1 MQFSLPQQIKKK
13 ANVKKK
19 HAESFIVIRSFL
31 ITTIILGALAAT
43 GCYYMYLMET
53 ESIENV
59 IKINERMHNNLLSR
73 TISLDLKS
81 LFNDL
86 ELAGNHIEVKRFLK
100 DRNPTTQSDLESEFI
115 ALCRISKSY
124 DQVRIIDNNGME
136 LVRVNYNNGH
146 PKAVPSQKLQDKSN
160 RYYFK
165 ESQNLKQG
173 EVYVSPFD
181 LNIENGKIEQP
192 LKPMIRVSMPIY
204 DDSRQ
209 QLGIVILNYL
219 GQQILD
225 SIAANKSSDRE
236 LSMLLNDEGYWLL
249 SPDKS
254 QEWSFMYEDR
264 KPVDFGTI
272 NPHAWKQMTSSKEGQ
287 FSATEGLYTYSTI
300 VVAPNARSNEL
311 NEDTRRWKIVCLT
324 RASTIATS
332 YAQISNNYKIIYTYV
347 FLIILFGGLTR
358 ARFIGVRAQGRRR
371 LEKAKLE
378 AEDAN
383 RAKSDFLARMSHEIR
398 TPMNAVI
405 GLTHLALKTELT
417 SKQSD
422 YLTKVDISAKSLLGI
437 INDIL
442 DFSKIEAGK
451 LEVGEVDF
459 ILDDVL
465 NDIVN
470 MLGLQAEQKG
480 IEFLLMVKST
490 VPNLLIGDRLRL
502 GQVLLN
508 LTGNAIKFTESGEII
523 IAARLIEETND
534 TALIQFS
541 VKDTGIGISPEQ
553 AAKLFQPFS
562 QADGSISRQFGGTGL
577 GLTISKR
584 LVELMGGTMELK
596 SDIGEGSEFIFTLPF
611 GLQAKHTGA
620 HHIYPNEVKGMRV
633 LAVDDSKMS
642 RMVLDKVL
650 RSFTF
655 DVETAKNGG
664 QALELLYKNDE
675 SSPFKLVIT
684 DWRMPDIDGIEL
696 VQKIKRTTRLK
707 NIPKVI
713 MLTAYGQDEI
723 RHRAEQVD
731 LDGFM
736 LKPFNRSILFDTI
749 METITN
755 DKFRMNKITAEKT
768 RIGIPPNVAGA
779 HILLAED
786 NEINQQVAREI
797 LEGADIIVS
806 IANNGQEAVEMV
818 KVNTYDAV
826 LMDIQMP
833 IMDGFKAVKD
843 IRADEKFQSIP
854 IIAMTAHALVGDREK
869 SLLAGMNDHVT
880 KPIDPDILMEILS
893 KWLRN
898 CSKVKKSTP
907 CPPSTEETPLH
918 VFEGIPGIDAAQAL
932 ARVRGNT
939 VLLKRLLINFAY
951 DCNELYSQLPTLISM
966 NKLDEAQHLVHS
978 IKGVAGNV
986 GTNVLHQSALE
997 MEIALLNNS
1006 ETIQSQL
1013 RTFEMER
1020 KRVEK
1025 GIFKTFP
1032 QKEQNIN
1039 GYKTDKKL
1047 LKEIK
1052 SITPYLTKLS
1062 SLLKKHDVEA
1072 RGVYQSIELE
1082 LTHSAPLFAKE
1093 LGALLDRFD
1102 FKNGHEKVK
1111 KFMQEYESLEKKSK

>member
-1 MQFSLPQQIKKK
+1 M
-13 ANVKKK
+13 KKK
-19 HAESFIVIRSFL
+19 HAESFIIIRSFL
-31 ITTIILGALAAT
+31 ITTIILGTIAAT
-43 GCYYMYLMET
+43 GCYYMYVMEA
-53 ESIENV
+53 ESVENV
-59 IKINERMHNNLLSR
+59 IKINEKMHNNLLSR

-86 ELAGNHIEVKRFLK
+86 ELTGSHVEIKNFLNN
-100 DRNPTTQSDLESEFI
+100 RNLSTRSDLESEFI
-115 ALCRISKSY
+115 ALCQVSKSY
-124 DQVRIIDNNGME
+124 DQVRILDNTGME

-146 PKAVPSQKLQDKSN
+146 PQAVPSQELQDKSN

-165 ESQNLKQG
+165 ESQKLKQG

-181 LNIENGKIEQP
+181 LNIENGKIEEP

-204 DDSRQ
+204 DDSKQR
-209 QLGIVILNYL
+209 LGIVILNYL

-225 SIAANKSSDRE
+225 SIAANKSGDRE

-249 SPDKS
+249 SPDKK
-254 QEWSFMYEDR
+254 QEWAFMYNDR
-264 KPVDFGTI
+264 KSLDFGTL
-272 NPHAWKQMTSSKEGQ
+272 NPHAWEIITSAKEGQ
-287 FSATEGLYTYSTI
+287 FSTKKGLYTYSTI
-300 VVAPNARSNEL
+300 VVAPEAQSNEL
-311 NEDTRRWKIVCLT
+311 ESDARQWKVVCVT
-324 RASTIATS
+324 PISTIETS
-332 YAQISNNYKIIYTYV
+332 YANIFNNYAIIYTYA
-347 FLIILFGGLTR
+347 FLLILFGGLTR
-358 ARFIGVRAQGRRR
+358 ARFIGARAQGQRR

-378 AEDAN
+378 AENAN

-417 SKQSD
+417 SKQTD
-422 YLTKVDISAKSLLGI
+422 YLTKVDMSAKSLLGI

-451 LEVGEVDF
+451 LEVEEVDF

-490 VPNLLIGDRLRL
+490 VPNLLVGDRLRL

-508 LTGNAIKFTESGEII
+508 LTGNALKFTESGEII
-523 IAARLIEETND
+523 IAAKLIEETND
-534 TALIQFS
+534 TAIIQFS

-553 AAKLFQPFS
+553 AAKLFQPFN

-584 LVELMGGTMELK
+584 LVEMMGGKIELK
-596 SDIGEGSEFIFTLPF
+596 SEIGEGSEFVFTIPF
-611 GLQAKHTGA
+611 GLQAKHSGA
-620 HHIYPNEVKGMRV
+620 HHVYPDEVRGMRV

-655 DVETAKNGG
+655 DVVTARNGG
-664 QALELLYKNDE
+664 QALELLHKNDE

-696 VQKIKRTTRLK
+696 VQKIKKTTLLK

-713 MLTAYGQDEI
+713 MLTAFGQDEI
-723 RHRAEQVD
+723 RHRAERVD

-749 METITN
+749 METITAN
-755 DKFRMNKITAEKT
+755 TPR
-768 RIGIPPNVAGA
+768 RIKNSSESPRLGVPNNVAGA
-779 HILLAED
+779 HVLLAED

-797 LEGADIIVS
+797 LEGADITVS
-806 IANNGQEAVEMV
+806 IANNGQEAVEMI

-833 IMDGFKAVKD
+833 VMDGFKAVEK
-843 IRADEKFQSIP
+843 IRADKKLQSIP
-854 IIAMTAHALVGDREK
+854 IIAMTAHALVGDKEK

-880 KPIDPDILMEILS
+880 KPIDPDILMEVLS

-898 CSKVKKSTP
+898 SPKVKKSTP

-918 VFEGIPGIDAAQAL
+918 VFENIPGIDAVQAL

-939 VLLKRLLINFAY
+939 VLLKRLLINFSY
-951 DCNELYSQLPTLISM
+951 DCNESYSQLPALISM
-966 NKLDEAQHLVHS
+966 NKLDEAQHMVHS

-986 GTNVLHQSALE
+986 GANVLHQSALK
-997 MEIALLNNS
+997 MEIALRDDPKAIQDKLNAL
-1006 ETIQSQL
+1006 ET
-1013 RTFEMER
+1013 ER
-1020 KRVEK
+1020 KRIEK
-1025 GIFKTFP
+1025 GIFAAFP
-1032 QKEQNIN
+1032 QQDRDKIAKN
-1039 GYKTDKKL
+1039 TDKKL
-1047 LKEIK
+1047 LKEFK

-1072 RGVYQSIELE
+1072 RGVYQSIEIE
-1082 LTHSAPLFAKE
+1082 LTHAAPLFAKE
-1093 LGALLDRFD
+1093 LGDLLNRFD
-1102 FKNGHEKVK
+1102 FKNGREKVEN
-1111 KFMQEYESLEKKSK
+1111 FMKEYKELEKNNK

>member
-1 MQFSLPQQIKKK
+1 MKR
-13 ANVKKK
+13 K

-31 ITTIILGALAAT
+31 ITTIVLGTLAAT
-43 GCYYMYLMET
+43 GCYYMYFMET

-59 IKINERMHNNLLSR
+59 IKINEKMHNNLLSR

-86 ELAGNHIEVKRFLK
+86 ELTGSHVEIKNFLK
-100 DRNPTTQSDLESEFI
+100 NRNPSTRSNLESEFI
-115 ALCRISKSY
+115 ALCRVSKSY
-124 DQVRIIDNNGME
+124 DQVRILDNAGME

-146 PKAVPSQKLQDKSN
+146 PKAVPSPKLQDKSN

-165 ESQNLKQG
+165 ESQKLEQG

-204 DDSRQ
+204 DDSKQR
-209 QLGIVILNYL
+209 LGIVILNYL
-219 GQQILD
+219 GQQILE
-225 SIAANKSSDRE
+225 SIAANKSGDRE

-254 QEWSFMYEDR
+254 QEWSFMYKDR
-264 KPVDFGTI
+264 KPFNFGTI
-272 NPHAWKQMTSSKEGQ
+272 NPHAWEKIISAKEGQ
-287 FSATEGLYTYSTI
+287 FSTTEGLYTYSTI
-300 VVAPNARSNEL
+300 VVAPRTPKNKLNENARQ
-311 NEDTRRWKIVCLT
+311 WKIVCLT
-324 RASTIATS
+324 PASTIATS
-332 YAQISNNYKIIYTYV
+332 YAQIFNNYAIIYAYA
-347 FLIILFGGLTR
+347 FLLILFGGLTR
-358 ARFIGVRAQGRRR
+358 ARFLGARAQSQRK
-371 LEKAKLE
+371 LEKAKQE
-378 AEDAN
+378 AENAN

-398 TPMNAVI
+398 TPMNAII
-405 GLTHLALKTELT
+405 GLTHLALKTELN
-417 SKQSD
+417 SKQTD
-422 YLTKVDISAKSLLGI
+422 YLSKVDMSAKSLLGI

-451 LEVGEVDF
+451 LEVEKTDF
-459 ILDDVL
+459 ILDDVF

-480 IEFLLMVKST
+480 LEFLLMVKST

-508 LTGNAIKFTESGEII
+508 LTGNAIKFTESGDII
-523 IAARLIEETND
+523 IAAELIEETND
-534 TALIQFS
+534 TAVIQFS

-553 AAKLFQPFS
+553 AAKLFQPFC

-584 LVELMGGTMELK
+584 LVEMMDGKIELK
-596 SDIGEGSEFIFTLPF
+596 SKIGKGSEFVFTIPF
-611 GLQAKHTGA
+611 ALQARHSGA
-620 HHIYPNEVKGMRV
+620 HHIYPDEVKGMRV

-655 DVETAKNGG
+655 DVVTARNGG
-664 QALELLYKNDE
+664 QALELLHKNDE

-696 VQKIKRTTRLK
+696 VKNIKNNALLK
-707 NIPKVI
+707 NTPKVI
-713 MLTAYGQDEI
+713 MLTAFGQDEI

-749 METITN
+749 METIAN
-755 DKFRMNKITAEKT
+755 DKSRKFKITPEGPRLGVPT
-768 RIGIPPNVAGA
+768 NVAGA
-779 HILLAED
+779 HVLLAED

-797 LEGADIIVS
+797 LEGADVVVSIVS
-806 IANNGQEAVEMV
+806 NGQEAVE
-818 KVNTYDAV
+818 KIKINSYDAV

-833 IMDGFKAVKD
+833 IMDGFKAVKI
-843 IRADEKFQSIP
+843 IRDDDKNKSLP

-869 SLLAGMNDHVT
+869 SLLAGMNDHIT
-880 KPIDPDILMEILS
+880 KPIDPDVLMEVLS
-893 KWLRN
+893 KQLRN
-898 CSKVKKSTP
+898 CAREKTDPP
-907 CPPSTEETPLH
+907 CPSTTEETPLH
-918 VFEGIPGIDAAQAL
+918 VFKEIPGIDATQAL
-932 ARVRGNT
+932 SRVRGNT
-939 VLLKRLLINFAY
+939 VLFKRLLINFAY
-951 DCNELYSQLPTLISM
+951 DCKELYSEIPSLISR
-966 NKLDEAQHLVHS
+966 NKLEEAQHMIHS

-986 GTNVLHQSALE
+986 GANVLHHIALE
-997 MEIALLNNS
+997 METALRNESVIIQDQLNAL
-1006 ETIQSQL
+1006 EK
-1013 RTFEMER
+1013 ER
-1020 KRVEK
+1020 KRIEK
-1025 GIFKTFP
+1025 GIFEAFP
-1032 QKEQNIN
+1032 QQDKDIIE
-1039 GYKTDKKL
+1039 KDTDKKL
-1047 LKEIK
+1047 LKEFTA
-1052 SITPYLTKLS
+1052 ITPYLGKLS

-1072 RGVYQSIELE
+1072 RGVYQSIETE
-1082 LTHSAPLFAKE
+1082 LTRAAPLFAKE
-1093 LGALLDRFD
+1093 LGILLDRFD

-1111 KFMQEYESLEKKSK
+1111 KFMKEYEELEKNNK